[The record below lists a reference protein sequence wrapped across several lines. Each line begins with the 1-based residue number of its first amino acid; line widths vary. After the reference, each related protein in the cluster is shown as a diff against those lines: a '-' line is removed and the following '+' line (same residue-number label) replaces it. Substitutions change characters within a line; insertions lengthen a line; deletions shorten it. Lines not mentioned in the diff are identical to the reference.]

1 MYAVEL
7 DNVNVYIEGKHIL
20 KNITLRVPY
29 NTIYVIMGPSGSGK
43 TTILRVINRLIELNP
58 SAKINGSVK
67 VLGFDAF
74 KIDPYDLRKHIGMV
88 FQIPNPFPH
97 MTIYDNVAIAA
108 RINRVAR
115 NRKELDEI
123 VRWALEK
130 AMLWDEVK
138 DRLRSYPHVLS
149 GGQKQRLCLARALA
163 MKPKILLLDEPTA
176 NIDPV
181 NARKIEEAIS
191 ALKEEITIIMVT
203 HSPHQAAR
211 VADHVAMIYSGSI
224 IEQGPVSQVF
234 LNPKTDFTAKFLKG
248 EV

>member
-108 RINRVAR
+108 RINRV
-115 NRKELDEI
+115 
-123 VRWALEK
+123 
-130 AMLWDEVK
+130 
-138 DRLRSYPHVLS
+138 
-149 GGQKQRLCLARALA
+149 
-163 MKPKILLLDEPTA
+163 
-176 NIDPV
+176 
-181 NARKIEEAIS
+181 
-191 ALKEEITIIMVT
+191 
-203 HSPHQAAR
+203 
-211 VADHVAMIYSGSI
+211 
-224 IEQGPVSQVF
+224 
-234 LNPKTDFTAKFLKG
+234 
-248 EV
+248 